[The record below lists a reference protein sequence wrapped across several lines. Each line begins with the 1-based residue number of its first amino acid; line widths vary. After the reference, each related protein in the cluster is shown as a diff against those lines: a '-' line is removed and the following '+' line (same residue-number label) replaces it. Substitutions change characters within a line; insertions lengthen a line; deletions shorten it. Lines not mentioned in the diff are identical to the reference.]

1 MQLLFLIT
9 GKSGMGKCQFAVMT
23 GYSDEEMI
31 GKTRDFT
38 GAETDMETV
47 QYMRT
52 NLKGLP
58 FSCEIINYSK
68 GEKYWVKYRGKLY
81 IIGKTKS

>member
-1 MQLLFLIT
+1 MQLLFLISK
-9 GKSGMGKCQFAVMT
+9 KSGMGKCQFAVMT

-58 FSCEIINYSK
+58 LV
-68 GEKYWVKYRGKLY
+68 VKLLL
-81 IIGKTKS
+81 

>member
-1 MQLLFLIT
+1 
-9 GKSGMGKCQFAVMT
+9 MGNASFAVMT

-47 QYMRT
+47 QYERT

-58 FSCEIINYSK
+58 LVVKLLITLK
-68 GEKYWVKYRGKLY
+68 GEKYWVN
-81 IIGKTKS
+81 IGASFI

>member
-1 MQLLFLIT
+1 
-9 GKSGMGKCQFAVMT
+9 MGKCQFAVMT

-47 QYMRT
+47 QYMREQI
-52 NLKGLP
+52 LKGCL
-58 FSCEIINYSK
+58 
-68 GEKYWVKYRGKLY
+68 
-81 IIGKTKS
+81 

>member
-1 MQLLFLIT
+1 
-9 GKSGMGKCQFAVMT
+9 MT

-47 QYMRT
+47 QYMREQI
-52 NLKGLP
+52 LKGCLLVVKLL
-58 FSCEIINYSK
+58 ITLK
-68 GEKYWVKYRGKLY
+68 EKN
-81 IIGKTKS
+81 IG